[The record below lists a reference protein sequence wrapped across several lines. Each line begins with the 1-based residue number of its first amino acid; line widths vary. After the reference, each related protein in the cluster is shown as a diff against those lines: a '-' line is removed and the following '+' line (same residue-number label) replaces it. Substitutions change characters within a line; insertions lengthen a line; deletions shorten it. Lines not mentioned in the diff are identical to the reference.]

1 MNMQKMLQQAKAMQN
16 KLEKKIKEFEAEEF
30 EFVYQKS
37 ITIQIK
43 GNLEIIKMDINKELI
58 DPEDKTMLEE
68 MIAEALNEAIS
79 AVTEEKEKITKG
91 SMPF

>member
-58 DPEDKTMLEE
+58 DPDDKTMLEE

>member
-1 MNMQKMLQQAKAMQN
+1 MNMQKMLQQAKALQSKM
-16 KLEKKIKEFEAEEF
+16 EKKIKEFEQEEF

-43 GNLEIIKMDINKELI
+43 GNYEIIKMDINKELI

-68 MIAEALNEAIS
+68 MISEAINEAIS
-79 AVTEEKEKITKG
+79 AITEEKEKITKG
-91 SMPF
+91 AMPF

>member
-43 GNLEIIKMDINKELI
+43 GSLEIIKMDINKDLI

-68 MIAEALNEAIS
+68 MISEAVNEAIS
-79 AVTEEKEKITKG
+79 AVSEEEEKITKG

>member
-43 GNLEIIKMDINKELI
+43 GNLEIIKMNINKELI

>member
-16 KLEKKIKEFEAEEF
+16 KLEKKKKEFEAEEF

-58 DPEDKTMLEE
+58 DPDDKTMLEE